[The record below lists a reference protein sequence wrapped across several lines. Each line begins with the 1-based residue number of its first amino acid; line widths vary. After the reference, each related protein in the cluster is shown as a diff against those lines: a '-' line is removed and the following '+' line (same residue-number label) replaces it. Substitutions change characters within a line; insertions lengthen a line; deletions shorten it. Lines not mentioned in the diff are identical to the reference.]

1 MSSRGSRG
9 WLLQRV
15 TGALLFVTLGIHFY
29 IYHYFMGP
37 GMWGFDSIG
46 YGAND
51 LETLRLMAESDPELA
66 RFFALASL
74 FAAPVWKVFDALFIS
89 LGCYHG
95 FYGIASNIEDY
106 VTRESWRS
114 VLTWLVYLSAIIL
127 WIFGMVAVINFN
139 PQLF

>member
-1 MSSRGSRG
+1 M
-9 WLLQRV
+9 
-15 TGALLFVTLGIHFY
+15 FVTLGTHFY

-51 LETLRLMAESDPELA
+51 LETLRLMAESDPDQA

-74 FAAPVWKVFDALFIS
+74 FATPVWKVFDALFIS

-95 FYGIASNIEDY
+95 FYGIVSNIEDY
-106 VTRESWRS
+106 VTHESWRA
-114 VLTWLVYLSAIIL
+114 VLTWLVYLAGIIL
-127 WIFGMVAVINFN
+127 WIIGMVAVISFN